1 MISSQTRG
9 RGHSRGVEGI
19 FYTIELMVVIIQI
32 QKKKKNHME
41 PLEVVS
47 IYKIHIPRP
56 MRIIVIDV
64 IGKGIGCVYVVR
76 LNI

>member
-1 MISSQTRG
+1 MISSQTRE

-32 QKKKKNHME
+32 PKKKNHME